1 MESTRLTTFSFD
13 GKAGTLAKLTPILS
27 SATIMPLYRFTVR
40 KWQENSALVIENIV
54 NSLGADNLIVRS
66 SCRNEDRSG
75 QSGAGAYDS
84 IANVNSEPELYSAI
98 SHVIA
103 SYNGA
108 IAEDEVLV
116 QQMAQDVLACG
127 VAMTRDPESGLP
139 YYVINYTTDG
149 QTDGVTSGSENVLSW
164 IALKDE
170 VANEPPVLKG
180 MIALLQEVQLITTQ
194 TALDI
199 EFAITKE
206 GPVLFQV
213 RPMTA
218 LDTLGSDHEFLKL
231 IRKEAESLKEACDR
245 LQAGHPEKIALFGIM
260 PDWNPA
266 EIIGVKPR
274 TLAFDLYK
282 YLITDLNWA
291 SARFRY
297 GYRDMRGH
305 KLMSSFAGTPY
316 IAIPYSIE
324 SFIPASMPH
333 DIVSSVVNASC
344 HHLAQHPDLHD
355 KIEFAIVPTCFTPS
369 LTLKSASSQPALK
382 NLSKAEISLYLD
394 ELLKLTE
401 HIISDNGPFAN
412 DLRLLPRMEQ
422 NLNELKEK
430 ELRDTDPLQHFRI
443 ALSNA
448 SVIGEIFAG
457 SARAAFIATSILK
470 SLEQES
476 VVPQGYTDN
485 FLSRARTVG
494 QELSDDFC
502 LLDKQL
508 FLRKHGHIRPGT
520 YDIRVARYDE
530 NPDSYFDW
538 LSPPARPVRTVENT
552 SDSRDL
558 LLSIQKAFHHCGM
571 DIHVKQ
577 FFTFALNAVEAREK
591 VKYLYGAF
599 VSEALSALT
608 AWGALHRIDRDTLS
622 HSPLNYFI
630 NEKYCDIDSI
640 DAVAK
645 ENKRIWQ
652 SKNSLRSPSIIDS
665 ANALYAHEINVAKP
679 NFITKERAEASVRVL
694 KAGNTHSED
703 IEGTIVLIENA
714 DPGFDWIFTRRISGF
729 ITAYGGENS
738 HMSIRARE
746 FGIPA
751 VIGIGERALNRLAGA
766 QRLLMDCAANRVE
779 ILS

>member
-1 MESTRLTTFSFD
+1 MDPTGLTTFSFD
-13 GKAGTLAKLTPILS
+13 GKAGTLAKLAPILS
-27 SATIMPLYRFTVR
+27 SAAIMPMSRFTVK
-40 KWQENSALVIENIV
+40 KWQKNAAQVIENII
-54 NSLGADNLIVRS
+54 NQLGADNLIVRS
-66 SCRNEDRSG
+66 SCRNEDRSEL
-75 QSGAGAYDS
+75 SGAGAYDS
-84 IANVNSEPELYSAI
+84 KANVNGETELRSAI
-98 SHVIA
+98 SQVIA
-103 SYNGA
+103 SYHDA

-116 QQMAQDVLACG
+116 QKMAQNVLACG
-127 VAMTRDPESGLP
+127 VAMTRDPETGLP
-139 YYVINYTTDG
+139 YYVINYTADG

-164 IALKDE
+164 IVFKDE
-170 VANEPPVLKG
+170 WANEPSVLKG
-180 MIALLQEVQLITTQ
+180 VIALLQEVQKITDQ

-199 EFAITKE
+199 EFAITKQ

-218 LDTLGSDHEFLKL
+218 LDRHSSDREFRTL
-231 IRKEAESLKEACDR
+231 IRKEAETLEKACNI
-245 LQAGHPEKIALFGIM
+245 LQAGKTEKIAMFGVM

-266 EIIGVKPR
+266 EIIGVSPR

-324 SFIPASMPH
+324 SFVPASMPQE
-333 DIVSSVVNASC
+333 IVSSVVNAGC
-344 HHLAQHPDLHD
+344 QHLAQHPALHD

-369 LTLKSASSQPALK
+369 LTMKNASAQPAFRTLCEK
-382 NLSKAEISLYLD
+382 DISLYLD

-401 HIISDNGPFAN
+401 HIISDYGPFAN
-412 DLRLLPRMEQ
+412 DLRLLPRIEQ
-422 NLNELKEK
+422 NLNDLKTK
-430 ELRDTDPLQHFRI
+430 GLNKTDPLQHFRV

-470 SLEQES
+470 SLEQEN
-476 VVPQGYTDN
+476 VVPEGYTDR

-494 QELSDDFC
+494 QELSDDFF
-502 LLDKQL
+502 LLDKKV

-538 LSPPARPVRTVENT
+538 LSPPARPLRTAEYAP
-552 SDSRDL
+552 DSRDL

-577 FFTFALNAVEAREK
+577 FLSFAINAVEAREK

-599 VSEALSALT
+599 VSESLSALT
-608 AWGALHRIDRDTLS
+608 EWGAQHRIDRDMLS

-630 NEKYCDIDSI
+630 NKQYCDIDSI
-640 DAVAK
+640 NVIAK
-645 ENKRIWQ
+645 ENKCIWQ
-652 SKNSLRSPSIIDS
+652 AKTSLRSPSIIDS
-665 ANALYAHEINVAKP
+665 ADALYAHEINIPKP
-679 NFITKERAEASVRVL
+679 NFITREIAEAAVRVL
-694 KAGNTHSED
+694 KAGNVHSDD

-714 DPGFDWIFTRRISGF
+714 DPGFD
-729 ITAYGGENS
+729 
-738 HMSIRARE
+738 
-746 FGIPA
+746 
-751 VIGIGERALNRLAGA
+751 
-766 QRLLMDCAANRVE
+766 
-779 ILS
+779 